1 MQMQL
6 QMQRTW
12 SFALC
17 NTPASNHVLF
27 ITIGTRRG
35 LLQVRSAAFSF
46 YLWPSPVRVRAP
58 MSVPMHTNSVLVRA
72 AQVSMRYY
80 VAAPRIITT
89 NRVERLAVLLVAVAV
104 AFDDVSILDSLHL
117 A

>member
-1 MQMQL
+1 
-6 QMQRTW
+6 
-12 SFALC
+12 
-17 NTPASNHVLF
+17 
-27 ITIGTRRG
+27 
-35 LLQVRSAAFSF
+35 
-46 YLWPSPVRVRAP
+46 
-58 MSVPMHTNSVLVRA
+58 
-72 AQVSMRYY
+72 MRYY